1 MQRSFQRIVTGGIFF
16 CLTIVVAVIG
26 YTLFGWS
33 LSDAF
38 YMVII
43 TIFGVGYGEV
53 QPLDSPAERFFTVLV
68 ILAGFISVAY
78 IVGGFVQM
86 LMEGEINHALDARR
100 KAQGLEQLTDHV
112 IICGFGRTGQVLARQ
127 LQQEN
132 KAFILLDQDIDRVSR
147 AEALGYMAH
156 MGNATDEDV
165 LQTVGIARART
176 LATVLPDDAVNV
188 FITLTAR
195 ELNPKLTIVARGE
208 LPATEKKL
216 RLAGANHVVLPASI
230 SAQRMANLIIRP
242 TAIDFLE
249 QNSERS
255 QLDELLSQIDIQI
268 DELSLPSD
276 SQLIGNTLGELEIQ
290 GNRGILVV
298 AVRSAGGG
306 ITMNPGPSYKICGG
320 DTLILMAHRGDIPQ
334 LAQLYRLKQT
344 LRYRGARA

>member
-1 MQRSFQRIVTGGIFF
+1 MQRSFQRILTGTLFF
-16 CLTIVVAVIG
+16 GLTILGAVAG
-26 YTLFGWS
+26 YTLFGWT

-53 QPLDSPAERFFTVLV
+53 QPLETPAERLFTVIV

-100 KAQGLEQLTDHV
+100 KAQGIEQLTHHV
-112 IICGFGRTGQVLARQ
+112 IVCGFGRTGQVLVRQ
-127 LQQEN
+127 LQREKQP
-132 KAFILLDQDIDRVSR
+132 FIVLDQDLDRVQK
-147 AEALGYMAH
+147 AEALGYLAYV
-156 MGNATDEDV
+156 GNATDEDA
-165 LQTVGIARART
+165 LRTVGIDRART
-176 LATVLPDDAVNV
+176 LATVLPNDAANV

-195 ELNPKLTIVARGE
+195 ELNPELMIVARGE

-230 SAQRMANLIIRP
+230 SAQRMANLITRP

-249 QNSERS
+249 QNGERS
-255 QLDELLSQIDIQI
+255 QLDTLLSQIDIQI
-268 DELSLPSD
+268 DELTIPND
-276 SQLIGNTLGELEIQ
+276 SPLSGTTLGELEIQ

-298 AVRSAGGG
+298 AVRGGNGG
-306 ITMNPGPSYKICGG
+306 IVMNPGPAYQIQGG
-320 DTLILMAHRGDIPQ
+320 DTLILMAHQGDIPQ
-334 LAQLYRLKQT
+334 LALQPVQPR
-344 LRYRGARA
+344 

>member
-1 MQRSFQRIVTGGIFF
+1 MQRSFQRIITGTVFF
-16 CLTIVVAVIG
+16 GLTILGAVIG
-26 YTLFGWS
+26 YTLFGWP

-53 QPLDSPAERFFTVLV
+53 QPLETPTERAFTIVV
-68 ILAGFISVAY
+68 ILAGFVSVAY

-100 KAQGLEQLTDHV
+100 KAQGIEQLSSHV
-112 IICGFGRTGQVLARQ
+112 IVCGFGRTGQVLARQ
-127 LQQEN
+127 LQQEQRP
-132 KAFILLDQDIDRVSR
+132 FIVLDQDPDRIYK
-147 AEALGYMAH
+147 AEALGYLAH
-156 MGNATDEDV
+156 AGNATDEDA
-165 LQTVGIARART
+165 LRTVGIARART
-176 LATVLPDDAVNV
+176 LATVLPNDAANV

-195 ELNPKLTIVARGE
+195 ELNPNLMIVARGE
-208 LPATEKKL
+208 LPTTEKKL

-255 QLDELLSQIDIQI
+255 QLDALLSQIDIQI
-268 DELSLPSD
+268 DELAIPAD
-276 SQLIGNTLGELEIQ
+276 SQLTGTTLGELEIQ

-298 AVRSAGGG
+298 AVRGQNGA
-306 ITMNPGPSYKICGG
+306 ITMNPGPAYCICGG
-320 DTLILMAHRGDIPQ
+320 
-334 LAQLYRLKQT
+334 
-344 LRYRGARA
+344 

>member
-26 YTLFGWS
+26 YTLFGWTV
-33 LSDAF
+33 SDAF

-53 QPLDSPAERFFTVLV
+53 QPLETPAERFFTVLV

-100 KAQGLEQLTDHV
+100 KAQGMEQLSEHV
-112 IICGFGRTGQVLARQ
+112 IVCGFGRTGQVLARQ
-127 LQQEN
+127 LKQES
-132 KAFILLDQDIDRVSR
+132 KTFVVLDQDPERIGK
-147 AEALGYMAH
+147 AEALGYLAYI
-156 MGNATDEDV
+156 GNATDEDA
-165 LQTVGIARART
+165 LQTVGIARARA
-176 LATVLPDDAVNV
+176 LATVLPDDAANV

-195 ELNPKLTIVARGE
+195 ELNPKLIVIARGE
-208 LPATEKKL
+208 LPTTEKKL

-230 SAQRMANLIIRP
+230 SAQRMANLILRP
-242 TAIDFLE
+242 TALDFLE
-249 QNSERS
+249 QNGERS
-255 QLDELLSQIDIQI
+255 QLDELLSQINIQI
-268 DELSLPSD
+268 DELNIPAD
-276 SQLIGNTLGELEIQ
+276 SQLRGSTLGELESQ

-298 AVRSAGGG
+298 AVRGVDGG
-306 ITMNPGPSYKICGG
+306 IVMNPGSSYAICGG

-334 LAQLYRLKQT
+334 LARLYRLKQT

>member
-1 MQRSFQRIVTGGIFF
+1 MQRSFQRIVTGTIFF
-16 CLTIVVAVIG
+16 CLTILGAVVG
-26 YTLFGWS
+26 YSLFGWP

-53 QPLDSPAERFFTVLV
+53 QPLETSAERFFTVIV
-68 ILAGFISVAY
+68 ILAGFISVTY

-100 KAQGLEQLTDHV
+100 KAQGLEQLSDHV
-112 IICGFGRTGQVLARQ
+112 IVCGFGRTGQVLARQ
-127 LQQEN
+127 LKQEN
-132 KAFILLDQDIDRVSR
+132 KPFVILDQDVDRANR
-147 AEALGYMAH
+147 AEALGCLAH
-156 MGNATDEDV
+156 VGNATDEDT
-165 LQTVGIARART
+165 LQTVGIARAHT

-195 ELNPKLTIVARGE
+195 GLNPKLTIVARGE

-216 RLAGANHVVLPASI
+216 RLAGANHVVLPAAI

-268 DELSLPSD
+268 DELAIPSD
-276 SQLIGNTLGELEIQ
+276 SQLMGSTLGELEIQ

-298 AVRSAGGG
+298 AVRGTSGS
-306 ITMNPGPSYKICGG
+306 ITMNPGPSYQIHGG
-320 DTLILMAHRGDIPQ
+320 DTLILMAHQGDIPQ
-334 LAQLYRLKQT
+334 LARLYRLKQA

>member
-1 MQRSFQRIVTGGIFF
+1 MQRSFQRIVTGTVFF
-16 CLTIVVAVIG
+16 CLTILGAVIG
-26 YTLFGWS
+26 YTLFGWGIG
-33 LSDAF
+33 DAF

-53 QPLDSPAERFFTVLV
+53 QPLETPAERFFTVAV
-68 ILAGFISVAY
+68 ILAGFISVTY

-86 LMEGEINHALDARR
+86 LLEGEINHALDARR
-100 KAQGLEQLTDHV
+100 KAQGIEQLSGHV

-127 LQQEN
+127 LKQES
-132 KAFILLDQDIDRVSR
+132 KPFVILDQDPERVGRS
-147 AEALGYMAH
+147 EAFGYLAH
-156 MGNATDEDV
+156 MGNATDEDA
-165 LQTVGIARART
+165 LQAVGIARART
-176 LATVLPDDAVNV
+176 LATVLPDDAINV

-195 ELNPKLTIVARGE
+195 GLNPNLIIVARGE

-216 RLAGANHVVLPASI
+216 HLAGANHVVLPASI
-230 SAQRMANLIIRP
+230 SAQRMANLITRP

-268 DELSLPSD
+268 DELTIPSD
-276 SQLIGNTLGELEIQ
+276 SQLVGSTLGELEIQ

-298 AVRSAGGG
+298 AVRSTSGN
-306 ITMNPGPSYKICGG
+306 IIMNPGPSYTIHGG
-320 DTLILMAHRGDIPQ
+320 DTLILMAHQGDIPQ
-334 LAQLYRLKQT
+334 LARLYRLKQA